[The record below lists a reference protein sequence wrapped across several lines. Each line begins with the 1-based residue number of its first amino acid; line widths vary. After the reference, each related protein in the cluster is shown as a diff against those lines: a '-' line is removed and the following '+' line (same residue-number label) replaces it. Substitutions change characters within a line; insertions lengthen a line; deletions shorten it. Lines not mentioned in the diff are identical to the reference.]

1 MKLLNKLKSKNN
13 PFIKLFSKNRV
24 KCLFKL
30 PQKKFNYKSN
40 LGSNFETTNVLYSAK
55 VRQNY
60 LTAENNRRRFDYS
73 TLKKIKFSLH
83 NIINTGYS
91 LDKMECF
98 EFPYDE
104 PKNPNVNS
112 VKNSFIRVIMP
123 FDKSFELTEM
133 FVRFDTNKVRI
144 GKLLEIM
151 DLLAGRVC
159 YKHLQVLKEHN
170 FSLVTAC
177 VDGFQVFHDDY
188 RVTQSLSLNSYI
200 TYVGNR
206 TIEVQCDLFDSKDV
220 LQMTAKYLFV
230 AKHNPLCYV
239 TYKNNEVDVKAFT
252 SLNNVG
258 KENKE
263 IIRRP
268 TVKQIPKIDFE
279 IDEDPEKA
287 QLLHLLGEENQ
298 KKRLII
304 SRESPLLTPPK
315 GEEIYQ
321 LHDILLKH
329 DEFPSQKVTR
339 LKDTN
344 HEKLTLSHVADR
356 NIHNTTF
363 GGFLMRESF
372 ELAYITA
379 FMQGRGERPSL
390 YHINDTQFMSPV
402 PFGSILKFRSC
413 ICYAYKRLLIVKVTI
428 DTYQKRSDGGSIE
441 TRTNDFNVSFLMQEN
456 QGVILPETYKEAM
469 LYIDGK
475 RRVKNL
481 FGK

>member
-1 MKLLNKLKSKNN
+1 MRLLSKIKKFPFFKPNNLRVTSLIKKSKN
-13 PFIKLFSKNRV
+13 FMSTS
-24 KCLFKL
+24 
-30 PQKKFNYKSN
+30 NYE
-40 LGSNFETTNVLYSAK
+40 SNFETKNTLYSAK

-73 TLKKIKFSLH
+73 TLKKLKFNLH

-91 LDKMECF
+91 LDKMDCF
-98 EFPYDE
+98 EFPYEE
-104 PKNPNVNS
+104 PKHSNVNT

-123 FDKSFELTEM
+123 FEKSFELTEM

-151 DLLAGRVC
+151 DFLSGRVC

-170 FSLVTAC
+170 FSCVTAC
-177 VDGFQVFHDDY
+177 VDSFQVFHDDY
-188 RVTQSLSLNSYI
+188 RVTQSLSLNAYI

-206 TIEVQCDLFDSKDV
+206 TIEVQCDLFDCKEV

-230 AKHNPLCYV
+230 AKHNPLCHV
-239 TYKNNEVDVKAFT
+239 TYKNNEVDVKAL
-252 SLNNVG
+252 SSIEIMG
-258 KENKE
+258 KDNKS
-263 IIRRP
+263 IIKRP
-268 TVKQIPKIDFE
+268 MVKRIPKIDLE
-279 IDEDPEKA
+279 NDEDPEKA
-287 QLLHLLGEENQ
+287 QLLSLLGEENQ
-298 KKRLII
+298 KKRLELN
-304 SRESPLLTPPK
+304 RESTLVVPPK

-321 LHDILLKH
+321 LHDILLEK
-329 DEFPSQKVTR
+329 DEFRSLRTTR
-339 LKDTN
+339 IKDTM

-379 FMQGRGERPSL
+379 YMQGKGERPTI
-390 YHINDTQFMSPV
+390 YHINDTQFLSPV
-402 PFGSILKFRSC
+402 PYGSILKFKSC
-413 ICYAYKRLLIVKVTI
+413 VCYAYKRLLNVKVTI
-428 DTYQKRSDGGSIE
+428 DTYQKRLDGGSMEI
-441 TRTNDFNVSFLMQEN
+441 RTNDFNVTFLMEEN

-475 RRVKNL
+475 RRIKKL
-481 FGK
+481 YGK